1 MLPSFRL
8 TVSSGLLLLL
18 LGACSS
24 GNAANQL
31 TQPRATKVKLAT
43 LNRQPLINS
52 SEYMAS
58 LQSRQSVALQPQV
71 EGQVSKILVQPGDGV
86 ATGTPLVL
94 IDSSKQRA
102 TVQSS
107 VAAVESVQAERANA
121 RAMLKTYE
129 ADRIAKQADLT
140 FNQQQYNRYAALYK
154 QGAIS
159 KQDVDR
165 YANSLAAARA
175 NLVAVDAKIAAQ
187 TAEIAKAERLVQ
199 QSQAGTRAEAAELGF
214 YTISAPFEGTVGDIP
229 VKVGDVVTKDTKL
242 LTVTQNNPL
251 EVNLS
256 IPVDRATD
264 VQIGTPIQ
272 LLNGQGQVVGSSRVF
287 FVAPTVNDATQS
299 VLVKALYNNAGGKL
313 RASQFVRALVIWN
326 QRPGL
331 LVPTAAVSRIAG
343 ENFVFVAESDP
354 KTNALLARQKPVK
367 LGEIQGNAYQV
378 LEGLQAGDKLITSGI
393 LNLSD
398 NAPIQPES

>member
-1 MLPSFRL
+1 MLPSFRS

-31 TQPRATKVKLAT
+31 TQPRAIKVKLAT
-43 LNRQPLINS
+43 LNRQPLINK

-58 LQSRQSVALQPQV
+58 LQSRRSVALQPRV

-94 IDSSKQRA
+94 IDSNKQRA

-129 ADRIAKQADLT
+129 ADRIAKQADLA

-175 NLVAVDAKIAAQ
+175 NLVAVDARIAAQ

-214 YTISAPFEGTVGDIP
+214 YTIAAPFEGTVGDIP
-229 VKVGDVVTKDTKL
+229 VKVGDLVTKDTKL

-251 EVNLS
+251 EVNIS
-256 IPVDRATD
+256 IPVDRAAD

-299 VLVKALYNNAGGKL
+299 VLVKALYDNAGGKL

-354 KTNALLARQKPVK
+354 KTHALLARQKPVK

-378 LEGLQAGDKLITSGI
+378 LEGLQPGEKLITSGI

-398 NAPIQPES
+398 HAPIQPES